1 MIRQMFSLSV
11 SILLAMAQAA
21 CGGGGGNE
29 KGACV
34 RGSGAT
40 ATCGDDFT
48 AASCTLVNGSGFH
61 EGKTC
66 KDLGFR

>member
-1 MIRQMFSLSV
+1 MIRQMFSMSV
-11 SILLAMAQAA
+11 SILLALAQAA
-21 CGGGGGNE
+21 CGGGGNE
-29 KGACV
+29 NGACV

-48 AASCTLVNGSGFH
+48 ATTCTLVNGSGFH

-66 KDLGFR
+66 KELGFR